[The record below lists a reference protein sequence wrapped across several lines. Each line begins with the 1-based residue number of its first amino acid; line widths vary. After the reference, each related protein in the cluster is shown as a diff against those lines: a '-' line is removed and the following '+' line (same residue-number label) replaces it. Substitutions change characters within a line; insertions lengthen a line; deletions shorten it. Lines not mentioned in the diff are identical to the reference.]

1 MKEHL
6 FHDAMNDIM
15 RSANRIARYTDE
27 VSEEWRDEFE
37 SEVLWL
43 LKSIQELQFDIE
55 DYEIGITEDID
66 RTKAEIMQ
74 ALKRL

>member
-15 RSANRIARYTDE
+15 MSANRIARYTDD

-66 RTKAEIMQ
+66 KTKKEILER
-74 ALKRL
+74 LKRL

>member
-1 MKEHL
+1 
-6 FHDAMNDIM
+6 MNDIM

-43 LKSIQELQFDIE
+43 LKCIQELQFDIE